1 MIMPSE
7 QETQAQKQLKD
18 SEKRST
24 GLVAGGRGATSGNS
38 NEGYNSSGHKSSDRK
53 TGLAQTDDHFSW
65 RQVYRALEVRVF
77 GHNDERKP

>member
-1 MIMPSE
+1 MP
-7 QETQAQKQLKD
+7 TGRDNQAQQQLED
-18 SEKRST
+18 IENRST
-24 GLVAGGRGATSGNS
+24 DLVAGARGADNKR